1 MLCIFM
7 ISRIITCPRIF
18 NCTLDILNSINLIS
32 GISDVG
38 ALDNEEGGA
47 YVNAGMPPPSGP
59 LRDRG
64 RSGNG
69 LNQGITKLFAS
80 K

>member
-1 MLCIFM
+1 M
-7 ISRIITCPRIF
+7 
-18 NCTLDILNSINLIS
+18 NAINLIRGVS
-32 GISDVG
+32 HVG
-38 ALDNEEGGA
+38 ALDNEEGGTHL
-47 YVNAGMPPPSGP
+47 NAGMPPPNGP

-64 RSGNG
+64 RSWNS